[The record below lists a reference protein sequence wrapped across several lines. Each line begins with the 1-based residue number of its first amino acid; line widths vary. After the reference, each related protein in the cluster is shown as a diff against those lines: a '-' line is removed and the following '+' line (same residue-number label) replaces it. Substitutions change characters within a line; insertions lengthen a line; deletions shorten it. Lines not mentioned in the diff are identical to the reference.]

1 MTTPAFIS
9 SFAWITLFFCSCN
22 HRQEGKD
29 AVVITEPGQQ
39 ADSSGYLIN
48 EHPRVNEDSAM
59 IPVASILYP
68 GTHDFT
74 LHWIGWDRPGK
85 VHIQPADS
93 GWYRVTGEQRD
104 RQGNF
109 ITIDGELKV
118 IDPLELK
125 FRGTIREKVQTLNQ
139 GDTCTREGEQVFLST
154 RNRKY
159 WRLQNMANCEG
170 SGVVDYI
177 DIYF

>member
-1 MTTPAFIS
+1 M
-9 SFAWITLFFCSCN
+9 
-22 HRQEGKD
+22 
-29 AVVITEPGQQ
+29 
-39 ADSSGYLIN
+39 
-48 EHPRVNEDSAM
+48 
-59 IPVASILYP
+59 
-68 GTHDFT
+68 
-74 LHWIGWDRPGK
+74 
-85 VHIQPADS
+85 HIQPADS
-93 GWYRVTGEQRD
+93 GWFRVTGEQRD

-109 ITIDGELKV
+109 VTIDGELKV